1 MTPDQGRPSGDR
13 NSLPSLTVGSLL
25 GLPLGA
31 APDARTS
38 AAGAASSSEATPSL
52 TLQTP
57 PPEVQE
63 ESDWVVVNGDVL
75 IRAGANGFRPD
86 GVESLT
92 YSNPFQQEI
101 ERVWFDDKIVYAVD
115 VGQVDV
121 DPTRV
126 KVAQEYQIVYAVELD
141 EHGKLKQEPEM
152 VERQYNIYDS
162 VPGMEQYSPIW
173 QFNYVVVS
181 RGYVPN
187 TLRSARACEESGYR
201 IVRSQVFEN

>member
-1 MTPDQGRPSGDR
+1 MAPDQARQPGDHTPP
-13 NSLPSLTVGSLL
+13 PSLTVGSLL
-25 GLPLGA
+25 GVPLGA
-31 APDARTS
+31 TPAV
-38 AAGAASSSEATPSL
+38 GAVTGSTPSSGPVPSS

-57 PPEVQE
+57 PSGIQE
-63 ESDWVVVNGDVL
+63 ESDWVVVNGEVL
-75 IRAGANGFRPD
+75 VRSGANGFRPD

-92 YSNPFQQEI
+92 YSNPFQQEL

-141 EHGKLKQEPEM
+141 ERGKLKREPEM
-152 VERQYNIYDS
+152 VEGQYNIYDS

-173 QFNYVVVS
+173 QFNYVVVP

-187 TLRSARACEESGYR
+187 TLRSARACEESGYQ
-201 IVRSQVFEN
+201 IARSQVFEN